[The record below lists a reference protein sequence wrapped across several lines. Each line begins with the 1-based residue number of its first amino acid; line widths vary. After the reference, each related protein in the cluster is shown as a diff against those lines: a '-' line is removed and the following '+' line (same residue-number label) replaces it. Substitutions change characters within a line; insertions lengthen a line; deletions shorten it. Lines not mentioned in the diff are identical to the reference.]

1 MTPDLLLPT
10 RRSFL
15 GWTAA
20 LAGCALL
27 TRPALAKVEHIVI
40 RGFGGSMTE
49 TEDGL
54 CMDLRQFTA
63 NNDLRGII
71 REYRAA
77 KARAEAA
84 GRRWS

>member
-27 TRPALAKVEHIVI
+27 TRPALAVPTYDMHR
-40 RGFGGSMTE
+40 RGWHTVNGFVGEDKIEEPYAVFTTDDGEIFRDAQSTLFGH
-49 TEDGL
+49 
-54 CMDLRQFTA
+54 
-63 NNDLRGII
+63 
-71 REYRAA
+71 
-77 KARAEAA
+77 
-84 GRRWS
+84 